1 MKRMAAACVLA
12 VLMAGCDKSPVAP
25 TGSQAPPTGAAT
37 VTLSGT
43 VTNGM
48 GVPVEGARVQ
58 AVTQYDC
65 PNTPTYPGDNDGL
78 PPCLVDQVLGGDE
91 TDVEGRFTIA
101 GLPASYVR
109 VDVHKNDVTVS
120 QGVNLQQDATVT
132 FIMQ

>member
-12 VLMAGCDKSPVAP
+12 VLIAGCDKSPVGP
-25 TGSQAPPTGAAT
+25 TGSASPTGAT
-37 VTLSGT
+37 TFTLSGT

-65 PNTPTYPGDNDGL
+65 PNTPAYPGDYDGQ

-91 TDVEGRFTIA
+91 TDIEGRFDIA